1 MVRKV
6 IDQGENECACG
17 VIYVE
22 VVIVLVFVSMW
33 KVVELSVVSCSYGG
47 NVVGYS
53 EVTNTRSRGKTK
65 VGEGEQVRSGPNRVM
80 TASGR
85 RKAAGQLHYVSNYVN
100 SSNGNHHVTLPLTH
114 SLPYRIWCGAL

>member
-33 KVVELSVVSCSYGG
+33 KVGGYWLLVVVM
-47 NVVGYS
+47 VVGGL
-53 EVTNTRSRGKTK
+53 ERRS
-65 VGEGEQVRSGPNRVM
+65 
-80 TASGR
+80 
-85 RKAAGQLHYVSNYVN
+85 LF
-100 SSNGNHHVTLPLTH
+100 
-114 SLPYRIWCGAL
+114 